1 METKLALMKT
11 HPELLQLLGKAE
23 STIQKTEVYSSAFIK
38 DVSHLGP
45 WKLSWHQGNEEQETY
60 MMHQSEDGWI
70 IAENG
75 AVITSGPAVS
85 EVLESLRLISE
96 KGLGYTAKIVTAFP

>member
-70 IAENG
+70 IAENR

-85 EVLESLRLISE
+85 EVLEFLRSIYE
-96 KGLGYTAKIVTAFP
+96 KGLGYSAKIVTVFP